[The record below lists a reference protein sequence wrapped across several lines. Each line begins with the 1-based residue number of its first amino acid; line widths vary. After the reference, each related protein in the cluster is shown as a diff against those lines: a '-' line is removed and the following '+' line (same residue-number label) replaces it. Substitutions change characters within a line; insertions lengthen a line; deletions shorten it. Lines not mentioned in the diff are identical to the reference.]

1 VIVTI
6 VVVAYVLVP
15 SVARF
20 LGAVGGYNPASY
32 EPKDLARESWL
43 DARGQVVGLPG
54 VSREMVVNILLFLMV
69 VVVWLALVPPGASR
83 RR

>member
-1 VIVTI
+1 VTI

-15 SVARF
+15 GLARF
-20 LGAVGGYNPASY
+20 LAAVGGYDPASY

-43 DARGQVVGLPG
+43 DARGQVVGLPR
-54 VSREMVVNILLFLMV
+54 VSFDLVVNVVLFLMV